1 MSKSGRSIDR
11 NSTIDQNRT
20 DFDPFLHP
28 DLGEKPDG
36 PDPGP
41 VLAKFLAY
49 LLKRHGG
56 NVSLKECERDW
67 GRTFDV
73 EAEVKRLGRERSAYV
88 CDAPGN
94 TQEPVC
100 IGIFRLRGE
109 LHVIVQ
115 DTEWAEDWAVYH
127 KVKPPHH
134 GEYFK
139 LSKK

>member
-1 MSKSGRSIDR
+1 MGNK
-11 NSTIDQNRT
+11 STIDQYSN
-20 DFDPFLHP
+20 DLDLQSHGP
-28 DLGEKPDG
+28 DQDLKPDG

-41 VLAKFLAY
+41 LLAKFLSY

-56 NVSLKECERDW
+56 NVALNECKRDW
-67 GRTFDV
+67 GREFDV

-88 CDAPGN
+88 HDVLGHTDGPF
-94 TQEPVC
+94 C

-109 LHVIVQ
+109 LHVIIQ

-134 GEYFK
+134 SEYFI